1 MNMLIAIVMTAL
13 ALTQHSAMPAGM
25 SHDEHLK
32 QIAKDEALKKRG
44 GDAMGF
50 DQDSAEHHFIL
61 DATGGSIR
69 VTVNKD
75 ADAKVLN
82 EVRGHLQT
90 IAEEFSRGDF
100 GKPFQT
106 HDEVPAGVAEMKS
119 AARAISYRYEDVA
132 GGGAVKI
139 TTTDVVALEA
149 IHDFLRYQIKEHKT
163 GDSLRPAPR

>member
-1 MNMLIAIVMTAL
+1 MNMLIAVVMTAL

-25 SHDEHLK
+25 SHEDHLK

-61 DATGGSIR
+61 EATGGSIR

-75 ADAKVLN
+75 ADPKVLDA
-82 EVRGHLQT
+82 VRGHLRT
-90 IAEEFSRGDF
+90 IAGEFSRGDF

-119 AARAISYRYEDVA
+119 AARAITYRYEDIA
-132 GGGAVKI
+132 GGGAVRI
-139 TTTDVVALEA
+139 RTADARALKA
-149 IHDFLRYQIKEHKT
+149 IHDFLRYQITEHKT
-163 GDSLRPAPR
+163 GDRSV